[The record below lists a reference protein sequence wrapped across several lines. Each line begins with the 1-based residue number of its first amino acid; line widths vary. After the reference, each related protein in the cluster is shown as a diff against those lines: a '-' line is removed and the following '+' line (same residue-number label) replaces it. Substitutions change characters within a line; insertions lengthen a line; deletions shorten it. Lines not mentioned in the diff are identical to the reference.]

1 MISMAIN
8 AKNEELDLGP
18 LPRKTRDQFSDSVC
32 ILYAKFGRYVEIEE
46 IAIDLIYVDK
56 SEEYLK

>member
-18 LPRKTRDQFSDSVC
+18 LPRKTRDQFSESVC
-32 ILYAKFGRYVEIEE
+32 ISYSSYAKFCRYVEIAEMTLL
-46 IAIDLIYVDK
+46 ATCFL
-56 SEEYLK
+56 